1 MKTIN
6 CKKCRE
12 KREQDLHKLEYN
24 FFRNTLDTAV
34 CGTTAAVISILE
46 KRGRSP
52 QYIRQMFEDIK
63 MLYDMPKFNGKG
75 IDMLQMMEHQKEKY
89 GLDYDTLKC
98 HAETEK
104 EFIKGIK
111 EAEKENKH
119 E

>member
-1 MKTIN
+1 MKAMN

-12 KREQDLHKLEYN
+12 KREETLHKLEYN

-63 MLYDMPKFNGKG
+63 MVFDLPKFDGKG
-75 IDMLQMMEHQKEKY
+75 IDMIEMMEHQKQKY

-98 HAETEK
+98 RAESEK
-104 EFIKGIK
+104 EFIQGIK
-111 EAEKENKH
+111 KIEKEK
-119 E
+119 